1 MKHLVSFFVII
12 LITFCFNNAKSEELL
27 VAYIDME
34 KVMNETDAGKSL
46 IQQLETIHK
55 KNVTGFNKKEEDL
68 KKQESSI
75 LSQKN
80 ILSEKE
86 YKNKINKLKDEITIY
101 NKERKEK
108 IDSVAKKKIEA
119 TASLLKEINP
129 ILADYSKKNGIS
141 IIFRKK
147 DIVLAKSNLEITT
160 QIIELVNSK
169 VKKININ

>member
-34 KVMNETDAGKSL
+34 KVMNETVAGKSL
-46 IQQLETIHK
+46 IEQLETIHR
-55 KNVTGFNKKEEDL
+55 KNVTGFNKTEKDL
-68 KKQESSI
+68 KKKESLI

-86 YKNKINKLKDEITIY
+86 YKNKINKLKNEISIY

-119 TASLLKEINP
+119 TASLLKKINP

-147 DIVLAKSNLEITT
+147 DIVLARSNLEITA

>member
-12 LITFCFNNAKSEELL
+12 LITFSFNNAKSEDLL
-27 VAYIDME
+27 VAYINME
-34 KVMNETDAGKSL
+34 KVMNETIAGKSL
-46 IQQLETIHK
+46 IQQLEKIHN
-55 KNVTGFNKKEEDL
+55 KNIAEFNKTEENL

-80 ILSEKE
+80 ILSEEE
-86 YKNKINKLKDEITIY
+86 YKIKVNMLKDKISLY
-101 NKERKEK
+101 NKKRKEK

-129 ILADYSKKNGIS
+129 ILADYSKKKGIS

-147 DIVLAKSNLEITT
+147 DIVLAKSNLEITAE
-160 QIIELVNSK
+160 IIELVNSK
-169 VKKININ
+169 VKKIKLN

>member
-55 KNVTGFNKKEEDL
+55 KNVTGFNKTEKDL
-68 KKQESSI
+68 KKKESLI

-80 ILSEKE
+80 IVSEKE
-86 YKNKINKLKDEITIY
+86 YKNKINKLKNEISIY

-119 TASLLKEINP
+119 TASLLKKINP

-147 DIVLAKSNLEITT
+147 DIVLARSNLEITA

>member
-27 VAYIDME
+27 IAYIDME
-34 KVMNETDAGKSL
+34 KVMNETVAGKSL
-46 IQQLETIHK
+46 IEQLETIHR
-55 KNVTGFNKKEEDL
+55 KNVTGFNKTEKDL
-68 KKQESSI
+68 KKKESLI

-108 IDSVAKKKIEA
+108 IDNVAKKKIEA
-119 TASLLKEINP
+119 TASLLKKINP

-141 IIFRKK
+141 IIFLKK